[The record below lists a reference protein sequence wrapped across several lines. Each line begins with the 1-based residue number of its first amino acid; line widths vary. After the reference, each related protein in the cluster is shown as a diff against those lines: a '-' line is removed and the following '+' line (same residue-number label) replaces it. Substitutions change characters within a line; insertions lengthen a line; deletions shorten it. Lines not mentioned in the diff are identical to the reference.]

1 MPKRQNMKENREL
14 RKQHKQAER
23 DAKKFAA
30 LAAKH
35 LCAYK
40 LARSREKAAVAAH
53 ERLSKNK
60 NCLARSTPAAPN
72 VPPRG
77 ALRVGIGVM
86 GGLGGQPTTTSR
98 EDATRPKR

>member
-1 MPKRQNMKENREL
+1 MPKRQNMKQNGEL
-14 RKQHKQAER
+14 RKQHKQAQR

-53 ERLSKNK
+53 ERLSTNT
-60 NCLARSTPAAPN
+60 AWRAQ
-72 VPPRG
+72 R
-77 ALRVGIGVM
+77 
-86 GGLGGQPTTTSR
+86 QPHRTSR
-98 EDATRPKR
+98 HAVRCVLV

>member
-53 ERLSKNK
+53 ERLSKK
-60 NCLARSTPAAPN
+60 LF
-72 VPPRG
+72 G
-77 ALRVGIGVM
+77 ALNA
-86 GGLGGQPTTTSR
+86 SR
-98 EDATRPKR
+98 TERPATRCVACWYRGHGWAGGPAHDYIEGRCDKA

>member
-53 ERLSKNK
+53 ERLSN
-60 NCLARSTPAAPN
+60 NTTVWRAQR
-72 VPPRG
+72 
-77 ALRVGIGVM
+77 
-86 GGLGGQPTTTSR
+86 QPHRTSR
-98 EDATRPKR
+98 HAVRCVLV